1 MTNKRQTHLDRLD
14 RAILTAM
21 QQDAAQPVAQ
31 LAQQVGSSESSVRR
45 RIRRL
50 RADGVIEREVALLS
64 HHHGGIEII
73 VTVTMNEE
81 HSSRYDALKRR
92 FQQDDAVAQCYRVTG
107 EADMILH
114 VRVMD
119 MRQYETWLEDNILSD
134 PAIRRCTSHV
144 VYSRIKF
151 STAIP
156 FAD

>member
-1 MTNKRQTHLDRLD
+1 MTDKRQTHLDRLD
-14 RAILTAM
+14 RAILSAL
-21 QQDAAQPVAQ
+21 QRDAAQPVAE
-31 LAQQVGSSESSVRR
+31 LAQCVGSSESSVRR

-50 RADGVIEREVALLS
+50 RQDGVIEREVALLS

-92 FQQDDAVAQCYRVTG
+92 FQQDDAVSQCYRVTG

-119 MRQYETWLEDNILSD
+119 MRQYEAWLEDNILSD

-151 STAIP
+151 STAVP
-156 FAD
+156 LSD